1 METYLDGT
9 GYNTYGT
16 GNQYPEVGYWILRG
30 DTKLI
35 QFGKI
40 SAQRLVITAEKVW
53 SDWVYRPTLK
63 TRLHVLYNKLFSLL
77 SGKVLL
83 LVFNYYI

>member
-30 DTKLI
+30 DTK
-35 QFGKI
+35 
-40 SAQRLVITAEKVW
+40 VW
-53 SDWVYRPTLK
+53 IHGIPVGYRE
-63 TRLHVLYNKLFSLL
+63 N
-77 SGKVLL
+77 
-83 LVFNYYI
+83 I